1 MKKINNFIGLILII
15 VSIFCCAAMPIQVN
29 AQEETELRTV
39 MISVFVQSDANVA
52 KNEYVDVY
60 FVNSATGEEVK
71 LNLKGDHKNY
81 PFELPKGEYRIV
93 NATLADRPEVAFQ
106 TSVSKLVVDDSE
118 NIYYTVAL
126 KSVLVSEENQDEVE
140 NSIKDFEQEKADR
153 ASQENLDLVL
163 QALPGIAV
171 MLWLIWGIIVLVYA
185 LRGRFCKDYLK
196 AAFIKAKGK
205 IIFHV
210 FLGVTCGAI
219 LGMLVAGGSGFSWF
233 AGIIG
238 FGFPF
243 GVFAC
248 APVFFDTLKAREERR
263 DVAPNDSTGDTV
275 TVIIMLIIAL
285 IIGAL
290 LIPVVIV
297 KDIIEIVKT
306 YRNYKAG
313 IQ

>member
-1 MKKINNFIGLILII
+1 MKKIYNFIGLILII

-106 TSVSKLVVDDSE
+106 TSVNKLVVDDSE

-140 NSIKDFEQEKADR
+140 NSIKDFEQEKLDR
-153 ASQENLDLVL
+153 AL
-163 QALPGIAV
+163 QGIAV
-171 MLWLIWGIIVLVYA
+171 MLWLIWGIIVLVYS
-185 LRGRFCKDYLK
+185 LRGRFCKDSLK

-275 TVIIMLIIAL
+275 TVVIMLIIAL

-297 KDIIEIVKT
+297 KDIIGIVKT

>member
-1 MKKINNFIGLILII
+1 MKKIYHFIGLILII
-15 VSIFCCAAMPIQVN
+15 VSIFCCAVMPIQVN

-39 MISVFVQSDANVA
+39 MISVFVQSDAHVA

-71 LNLKGDHKNY
+71 LNLKGDHKDY

-140 NSIKDFEQEKADR
+140 NSIKDFEQEKLDR
-153 ASQENLDLVL
+153 AL
-163 QALPGIAV
+163 QGIAV
-171 MLWLIWGIIVLVYA
+171 MLWLIWGIIVLVYS

-238 FGFPF
+238 LGFPF

-248 APVFFDTLKAREERR
+248 APVFFDILKSGEERR